1 MASIVSLP
9 DSDAVRKYQ
18 VILKGKGGLF
28 RVSGDRPILGKY
40 GEPSRY
46 FADIFRERY
55 LIFDFFREVWLIK
68 PSIVCQ
74 SFNVYMKLH
83 KKGNVSDG
91 FSWIC
96 SVGIG
101 FFKKMVREKDV
112 VVKSCLGMDLG
123 LADLVRWCCRRL
135 IC

>member
-46 FADIFRERY
+46 FCRY
-55 LIFDFFREVWLIK
+55 FQRKIFDFWFFFREVGLI
-68 PSIVCQ
+68 
-74 SFNVYMKLH
+74 
-83 KKGNVSDG
+83 
-91 FSWIC
+91 
-96 SVGIG
+96 
-101 FFKKMVREKDV
+101 
-112 VVKSCLGMDLG
+112 
-123 LADLVRWCCRRL
+123 
-135 IC
+135 